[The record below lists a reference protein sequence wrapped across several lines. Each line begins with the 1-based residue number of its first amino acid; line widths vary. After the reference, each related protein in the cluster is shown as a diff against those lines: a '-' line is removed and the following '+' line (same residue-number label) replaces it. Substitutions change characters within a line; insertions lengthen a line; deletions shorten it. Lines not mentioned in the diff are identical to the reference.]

1 MNDKIGFSM
10 KLLDLYSMNIIK
22 ESVRYPYNMEHTL
35 LNSVIWGTSLC
46 IPVIHNAIAIINK
59 RAKESLM
66 WNRLYFMVYDVNT
79 PMYKF
84 HNDQELALSKARDYI
99 YNRKNKSLCINYNF
113 DMERFVY
120 RLILNRRLHRS
131 PNNNSYISK

>member
-10 KLLDLYSMNIIK
+10 KLLDLYNMNIIK

-46 IPVIHNAIAIINK
+46 IPVIHNAIAIITE

-66 WNRLYFMVYDVNT
+66 WHRLYFMVYDVST

-84 HNDQELALSKARDYI
+84 HSEQELALSKAREYI
-99 YNRKNKSLCINYNF
+99 SNRKNKSLCINYNF

-120 RLILNRRLHRS
+120 SLISTNRLHRS
-131 PNNNSYISK
+131 TNNKSYISK

>member
-46 IPVIHNAIAIINK
+46 IPTIHNAIAILSK

-66 WNRLYFMVYDVNT
+66 WQRLYFMVYDVNT

-84 HNDQELALSKARDYI
+84 HSEQELTLSKAREYI
-99 YNRKNKSLCINYNF
+99 SNRKNKSLWINYNF

-120 RLILNRRLHRS
+120 SLISTNRLHRS
-131 PNNNSYISK
+131 TNNKSYISN